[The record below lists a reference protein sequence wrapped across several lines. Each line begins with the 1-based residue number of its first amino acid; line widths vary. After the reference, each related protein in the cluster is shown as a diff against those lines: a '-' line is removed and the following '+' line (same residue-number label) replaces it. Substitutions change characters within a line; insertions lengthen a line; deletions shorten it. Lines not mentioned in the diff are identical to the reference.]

1 MKTMNKARLALSV
14 LQVVALGLVPS
25 LALAA
30 VLAA

>member
-1 MKTMNKARLALSV
+1 MKHQVKLALSV

-30 VLAA
+30 TVALGS